1 MVVRGCNEEEVDPH
15 AEVCECQ
22 VTYQEPRDIELLVA
36 GEQNDQKF
44 KKDNQLL
51 EYKLQLKHCFNYIF
65 LIQAT
70 FLSRPHIVS
79 LRKRIRVEHTLSYRM
94 T

>member
-1 MVVRGCNEEEVDPH
+1 MQRSANARLHIRNRE
-15 AEVCECQ
+15 
-22 VTYQEPRDIELLVA
+22 TLSFWWLVSRMIK
-36 GEQNDQKF
+36 NLKI
-44 KKDNQLL
+44 DNQLL